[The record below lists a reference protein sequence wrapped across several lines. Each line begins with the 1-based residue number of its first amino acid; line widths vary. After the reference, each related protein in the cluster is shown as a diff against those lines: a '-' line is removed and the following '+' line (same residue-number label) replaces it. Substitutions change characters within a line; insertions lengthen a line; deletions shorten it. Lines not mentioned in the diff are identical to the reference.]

1 MNFLSMKYFVVLAEE
16 RSFTKAAEKLHVTQ
30 QTLSAHVAGLEKES
44 GAKLFI
50 RHVPLELTDAG
61 RVFYRYARIIRR
73 NEMALERELTDAAGM
88 GRGTLR
94 IGVAPSRG
102 QVVLTPGIESFRKS
116 CPGIRIRLVEMAN
129 DMLWTALARD
139 EIDLVL
145 ARAPEALPGIAC
157 IPFAE
162 EYSVLYL
169 SDDLAEALWGEKK
182 GEILSSLSERNR
194 ELPESFAECPF
205 LLNSESDITGALAR
219 RLFRDAAIDP
229 VIAVESESMGTMLK
243 LCVDGA
249 GAYFCPESLAEKLLP
264 RSAQKKLHRITFE
277 DGKYEISFGY
287 QKSAERWSM
296 IGRFI
301 EEAFKSRGKK
311 FPLAKP

>member
-1 MNFLSMKYFVVLAEE
+1 MRY
-16 RSFTKAAEKLHVTQ
+16 LHTMVRVKDIDAS
-30 QTLSAHVAGLEKES
+30 LHFYCDLLGLQEVRRTEN
-44 GAKLFI
+44 
-50 RHVPLELTDAG
+50 EAG
-61 RVFYRYARIIRR
+61 RFTLVF
-73 NEMALERELTDAAGM
+73 LAA
-88 GRGTLR
+88 
-94 IGVAPSRG
+94 
-102 QVVLTPGIESFRKS
+102 
-116 CPGIRIRLVEMAN
+116 
-129 DMLWTALARD
+129 
-139 EIDLVL
+139 
-145 ARAPEALPGIAC
+145 
-157 IPFAE
+157 
-162 EYSVLYL
+162 

-182 GEILSSLSERNR
+182 EEILSSLSERNR

-219 RLFRDAAIDP
+219 RLFGDAAIDP

>member
-1 MNFLSMKYFVVLAEE
+1 MGGSFVARTRGRMPRTVTNDPSACHQNPRVKPKSA
-16 RSFTKAAEKLHVTQ
+16 RSAV
-30 QTLSAHVAGLEKES
+30 
-44 GAKLFI
+44 
-50 RHVPLELTDAG
+50 
-61 RVFYRYARIIRR
+61 
-73 NEMALERELTDAAGM
+73 
-88 GRGTLR
+88 
-94 IGVAPSRG
+94 
-102 QVVLTPGIESFRKS
+102 
-116 CPGIRIRLVEMAN
+116 
-129 DMLWTALARD
+129 
-139 EIDLVL
+139 
-145 ARAPEALPGIAC
+145 
-157 IPFAE
+157 
-162 EYSVLYL
+162 
-169 SDDLAEALWGEKK
+169 ALWGEKK

-219 RLFRDAAIDP
+219 RLFGDAAIDP